1 VRVGADIGGTYTDVV
16 LYDDREHDVRTAKVL
31 STPGALDSGVRQ
43 AISEVAPTLSE
54 VRSVVHGST
63 IAINALIERSGART
77 ALLTTEGFRD
87 VYEIGRINRPDSF
100 NPHFRKHRT
109 LVPREDVFEVSERLL
124 FDGTIRRELDETDA
138 RSLALRLE
146 ALGYESVA
154 IVFLHA
160 YRFPDHELRM
170 ARIIREH
177 APEMFVTCSHE
188 LTREYREY
196 ERTSTTVANA
206 FIGPKVGGY
215 LSRLEAGLRR
225 DGFGGDL
232 LLLQSNGGV
241 TDATTARHQPIGM
254 LESGPAGGIVAAH
267 VVCELLGID
276 AAVCFDMGGTT
287 SKASVVRSSDPGTSV
302 DYFLGGYNEGLV
314 IRIPALEVVEV
325 GTGGGS
331 VVWQE
336 GEGSV
341 HVGPRSAGAIPGPA
355 AYGRGGREPTVTDA
369 NVVLGWLRSGR
380 RFGGEVALDREA
392 AEAAL
397 ARGLADP
404 LGVSVTRAAAG
415 ILEVASAQIANAVRQ
430 VTLQRGLDPRDF
442 ALVAYGGA
450 GPLHASAVARELGMG
465 KVIVPRLPG
474 YFSALGMLL
483 ADLRR
488 EVVQTVFVRL
498 ADADLEQLESAF
510 RELEAQATAGLG
522 RSAEEAQ
529 ALWVERA
536 ADMRYVGQEHTVTVS
551 LPGALPG
558 GEPGRDELRK
568 LFDQAHELR
577 YSHSASHEGVDV
589 VSLRVAVVGRLA
601 KPRLPEVG
609 PGDGTPVRRAAPG
622 GEAVIVGPSGEP
634 RAPVLSRG
642 ALHAGDVLDGPAVI
656 EEEGSTTLVEDG
668 DRATVDRYGHLV
680 IEVGAR

>member
-16 LYDDREHDVRTAKVL
+16 LYDDREHDVRTAKLL
-31 STPGALDSGVRQ
+31 STPGALEHGVRQ

-54 VRSVVHGST
+54 VLSIVHGST

-109 LVPREDVFEVSERLL
+109 LVPREDIFEVPERML
-124 FDGTIRRELDETDA
+124 FDGTIRRELDEADA
-138 RSLALRLE
+138 RSLAVRLE
-146 ALGYESVA
+146 RLGYESVA

-160 YRFPDHELRM
+160 YRFPEHELRM
-170 ARIIREH
+170 ARLIREL
-177 APEMFVTCSHE
+177 APAIFVTCSHE

-196 ERTSTTVANA
+196 ERTSTTAANA

-241 TDATTARHQPIGM
+241 TDAATARHQPIGM
-254 LESGPAGGIVAAH
+254 LESGPAGGVVAAQA
-267 VVCELLGID
+267 VCDLLGID

-380 RFGGEVALDREA
+380 CFGGEVALDRRE

-397 ARGLADP
+397 ASGLADP
-404 LGVSVTRAAAG
+404 LGVSVTRAASG

-442 ALVAYGGA
+442 SLVAYGGA
-450 GPLHASAVARELGMG
+450 GPLHASAVAKELGMG

-498 ADADLEQLESAF
+498 ADADLGGLESAF
-510 RELEAQATAGLG
+510 RELEAQAMAGLG

-536 ADMRYVGQEHTVTVS
+536 ADMRYVGQEHTVTVR
-551 LPGALPG
+551 LPGALSG

-568 LFDQAHELR
+568 LFDEAHERR
-577 YSHSASHEGVDV
+577 YSHSASHEGVDL

-601 KPRLPEVG
+601 KPRLPELCS
-609 PGDGTPVRRAAPG
+609 GDGSPVRRAAAG
-622 GEAVIVGPSGEP
+622 GEVEMIVPSGKL
-634 RAPVLSRG
+634 RATVWRRAELR
-642 ALHAGDVLDGPAVI
+642 AGDRLDGPAVI

-680 IEVGAR
+680 IEVGAP

>member
-1 VRVGADIGGTYTDVV
+1 LRAGADIGGTYTDVV
-16 LYDDREHDVRTAKVL
+16 LYDEREDDVRTAKVL
-31 STPGALDSGVRQ
+31 STPEALEGGVRQ

-54 VRSVVHGST
+54 VASIVHGST

-100 NPHFRKHRT
+100 NPRFRKHRP
-109 LVPREDVFEVSERLL
+109 LVGREDIFEVRERML
-124 FDGTIRRELDETDA
+124 FDGTIRRELEDAEA
-138 RSLALRLE
+138 RSLATLLQE
-146 ALGYESVA
+146 LGYESVA

-160 YRFPDHELRM
+160 YRFPEHELRM
-170 ARIIREH
+170 AGIIREL
-177 APEMFVTCSHE
+177 APDMFVSCSHE

-215 LSRLEAGLRR
+215 LSRLEAGLGR

-241 TDATTARHQPIGM
+241 TDAATARRQPIGM
-254 LESGPAGGIVAAH
+254 LESGPAGGVVGTH

-287 SKASVVRSSDPGTSV
+287 SKASVARSSDPGSSV

-314 IRIPALEVVEV
+314 IRIPALEIVEV

-331 VVWQE
+331 VAWQE

-341 HVGPRSAGAIPGPA
+341 HVGPRSAGAVPGPA
-355 AYGRGGREPTVTDA
+355 SYGRGGGEPTVTDA

-380 RFGGEVALDREA
+380 RFGGGVHLDREA

-397 ARGLADP
+397 ARGLADR
-404 LGVSVTRAAAG
+404 LGVSVARAASG
-415 ILEVASAQIANAVRQ
+415 ILEVATAQIANAVRQ

-450 GPLHASAVARELGMG
+450 GPLHASAVAKELGMG
-465 KVIVPRLPG
+465 RVIVPRLPG
-474 YFSALGMLL
+474 FFSALGMLL

-488 EVVQTVFVRL
+488 ELVQTVFVRL
-498 ADADLEQLESAF
+498 AEADLEELESAF
-510 RELEAQATAGLG
+510 HELEAQAAAGLG
-522 RSAEEAQ
+522 RSADEAE

-536 ADMRYVGQEHTVTVS
+536 ADMRYVGQEHTVTVR
-551 LPGALPG
+551 LPGSLSK
-558 GEPGRDELRK
+558 GEPGRAELKK
-568 LFDQAHELR
+568 LFDEAHERR

-601 KPRLPEVG
+601 KPHLPELASGQATPARAARQGSEEVVVG
-609 PGDGTPVRRAAPG
+609 RSDKRRAT
-622 GEAVIVGPSGEP
+622 VWHRVG
-634 RAPVLSRG
+634 L
-642 ALHAGDVLDGPAVI
+642 LAGNVVDGPAII
-656 EEEGSTTLVEDG
+656 EEDGSTTLVEEG

-680 IEVGAR
+680 IEVGLP